1 MASYR
6 IRSAFRVVAALVAA
20 GGVVGAAA
28 LIKHALISGDALI
41 AVLVAVLI
49 LVLAVPFGAIAWV
62 GRVPARVEEFGLDD
76 LEEVFKH
83 RADAHSRG
91 TFVP

>member
-1 MASYR
+1 MGLK
-6 IRSAFRVVAALVAA
+6 FLAALVAT
-20 GGVVGAAA
+20 GGVVGVGF
-28 LIKHALISGDALI
+28 LVKHALTSGDALI
-41 AVLVAVLI
+41 AALVAALI

-62 GRVPARVEEFGLDD
+62 GRVPAWAEEFGLDD

-91 TFVP
+91 NFVP